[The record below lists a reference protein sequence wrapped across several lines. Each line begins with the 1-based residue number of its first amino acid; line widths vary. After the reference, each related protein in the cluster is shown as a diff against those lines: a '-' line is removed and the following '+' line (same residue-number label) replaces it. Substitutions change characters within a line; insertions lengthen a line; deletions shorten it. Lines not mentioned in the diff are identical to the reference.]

1 MKLEEVYKSIQP
13 SVYAFFY
20 VKTFHKET
28 AEDLTQEVFYQAV
41 KGWLPHIFGK
51 ADNQNTGV
59 CDC

>member
-1 MKLEEVYKSIQP
+1 MNGKI
-13 SVYAFFY
+13 
-20 VKTFHKET
+20 KET
-28 AEDLTQEVFYQAV
+28 AEDLTQEAFYQAV